1 MTPDEH
7 AFEIELRRNDIADA
21 EAREARAVRRA
32 EVTLACIYAASWIMA
47 AGGVWAWMGKTL
59 IGAR

>member
-1 MTPDEH
+1 MGDDQT
-7 AFEIELRRNDIADA
+7 AFEIELRRKDTADA

-47 AGGVWAWMGKTL
+47 AGGVWAWMGETL